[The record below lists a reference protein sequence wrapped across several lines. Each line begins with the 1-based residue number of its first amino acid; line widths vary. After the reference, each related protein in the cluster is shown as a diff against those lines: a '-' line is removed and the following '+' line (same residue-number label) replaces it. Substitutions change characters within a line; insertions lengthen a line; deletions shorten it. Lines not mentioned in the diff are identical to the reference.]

1 MEGKHIIL
9 QTHVRFFGP
18 KGLRSWIS
26 PTSYLDFEPDN
37 ITDSLRNGLMGKKAA
52 SEKIL
57 AELTWAIEDAQIVA
71 FEKDLERRPLV
82 FQAII
87 EEQFA

>member
-1 MEGKHIIL
+1 
-9 QTHVRFFGP
+9 
-18 KGLRSWIS
+18 
-26 PTSYLDFEPDN
+26 
-37 ITDSLRNGLMGKKAA
+37 MGKKAA